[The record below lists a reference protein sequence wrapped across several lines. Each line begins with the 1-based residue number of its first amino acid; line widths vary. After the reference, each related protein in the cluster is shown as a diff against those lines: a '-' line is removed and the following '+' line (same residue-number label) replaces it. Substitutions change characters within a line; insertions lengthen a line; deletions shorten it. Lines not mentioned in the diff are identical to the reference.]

1 MKITSFLSVLL
12 HLGILLFAWLG
23 LPSARPMPIPV
34 ASIQVE
40 IVTEEALKMAKVAAK
55 PPEPVKPKP
64 AKKPPPPPPPQKTA
78 ALPPEPVK
86 PPPAPE
92 EAVAIPDLKPTPKP
106 KETPKPIAKKR
117 PRPKA
122 KPKPKPRKVAAKPPP
137 QKSKKKP
144 KAKPKPPPKNDFA
157 SVLKTV
163 ENLKQK
169 PRQKPPEKKAPVDQ
183 KTFLAQLEKKLRQ
196 RAPKQPPRIG
206 AVLSNSELNM
216 VRRQIE
222 QCWNL
227 PAGARGAENMVVEIR
242 TVLNPDGQVRSA
254 QIMDSGR
261 LARDPFYR
269 SMAES
274 ARRAILNPR
283 CQPLRLPLDKYDEW
297 QVMVL
302 NFDPRGMF

>member
-1 MKITSFLSVLL
+1 MKITSFLSAFL
-12 HLGILLFAWLG
+12 HLALMLFAWLG

-34 ASIQVE
+34 ASIQVD
-40 IVTEEALKMAKVAAK
+40 IVTEESLKTLKTAAK
-55 PPEPVKPKP
+55 PPEPVKK
-64 AKKPPPPPPPQKTA
+64 APPPPAPPKVATA
-78 ALPPEPVK
+78 TPDPVK

-92 EAVAIPDLKPTPKP
+92 EAVAIPDLKPAP
-106 KETPKPIAKKR
+106 KETPKPVAKKR

-137 QKSKKKP
+137 QKPKKKP

-163 ENLKQK
+163 EKLKRK
-169 PRQKPPEKKAPVDQ
+169 PRQKAPKKKAPVDQ
-183 KTFLAQLEKKLRQ
+183 KTFLAQLEKKLSQ

-242 TVLNPDGQVRSA
+242 TVLNPDGRVRSA
-254 QIMDSGR
+254 QIMDRGR

-283 CQPLRLPLDKYDEW
+283 CQPLGLPLDKYDEW

>member
-1 MKITSFLSVLL
+1 MKITSVLSVFL
-12 HLGILLFAWLG
+12 HLAILLFAWLG

-40 IVTEEALKMAKVAAK
+40 IVSEEALKTPKVAAK

-64 AKKPPPPPPPQKTA
+64 VKRAPPPPPPPKQTA

-86 PPPAPE
+86 PSPTPE
-92 EAVAIPDLKPTPKP
+92 EVVAIPDLKSAR
-106 KETPKPIAKKR
+106 KETPKPIVKKR

-122 KPKPKPRKVAAKPPP
+122 KPKPKPRKVAAKTPP
-137 QKSKKKP
+137 QKPKKKP

-163 ENLKQK
+163 EKMKQQ

-222 QCWNL
+222 QCWSL

-242 TVLNPDGQVRSA
+242 TALNPDGRVRSA
-254 QIMDSGR
+254 QIVDSGR